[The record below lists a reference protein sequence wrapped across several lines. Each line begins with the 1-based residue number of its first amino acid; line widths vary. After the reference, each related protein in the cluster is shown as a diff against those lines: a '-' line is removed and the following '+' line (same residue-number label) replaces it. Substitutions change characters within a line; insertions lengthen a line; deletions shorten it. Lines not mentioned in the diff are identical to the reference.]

1 MVCKNRG
8 GAREHLAEH
17 LSQQRSKEE
26 QNELYT
32 HVGTSKSAEG
42 VGLTELFGEAF
53 KEGMEISTHVQDFD
67 SSKLNLLSLREHF
80 LINHSVM
87 ALNCTR

>member
-26 QNELYT
+26 QNELYI
-32 HVGTSKSAEG
+32 GTSKSAEG
-42 VGLTELFGEAF
+42 VGFTELFGEAF
-53 KEGMEISTHVQDFD
+53 KEGMDISTHVQDFD